1 VGTIPL
7 TAINID
13 KIWEESSDYVIAE
26 FEGHLPETVEP
37 GESVDLNMVV
47 KAGEEAVT
55 GIYTLKL
62 VVGCNEDIHILP
74 ALRYGLL
81 KQNRSII

>member
-1 VGTIPL
+1 VFYVEGLYVSLPQKLEITAGYEQSAKITLVNVGTIPL

-37 GESVDLNMVV
+37 ENPL
-47 KAGEEAVT
+47 
-55 GIYTLKL
+55 I
-62 VVGCNEDIHILP
+62 
-74 ALRYGLL
+74 
-81 KQNRSII
+81 